1 MFRQTTDFDAI
12 QTLMYWV
19 ARIFG
24 SLAGVLW
31 AYLSPSI
38 PFIAICVFAVLIDCI
53 TAIRLKRRLQKRY
66 ADSEQ
71 GNHTLDK
78 AFDLQE
84 STYWQT
90 EGKAKLPH
98 VIIIDTGKSQ
108 TISALEYLPRQEKGA
123 PGSAKDIDILIFE

>member
-1 MFRQTTDFDAI
+1 MKLKEPLRGR
-12 QTLMYWV
+12 Y
-19 ARIFG
+19 
-24 SLAGVLW
+24 
-31 AYLSPSI
+31 
-38 PFIAICVFAVLIDCI
+38 IALQINGNQDGKNA
-53 TAIRLKRRLQKRY
+53 TAIAELYAQDPQGQRINRDNWAARY